1 MAEHTPAPW
10 TIDTDGGIEDCEWH
24 GWDINGKTKQRGGE
38 LDTICMVLAT
48 ENTRSEYTM
57 TAENEA
63 NARLIAM
70 APELLEA
77 LDDLVGNSH
86 DSACSEAMTDHLMD
100 DVAECDCGLVEA
112 QAILANAKG
121 GR

>member
-77 LDDLVGNSH
+77 L
-86 DSACSEAMTDHLMD
+86 ER
-100 DVAECDCGLVEA
+100 LVESIA
-112 QAILANAKG
+112 LIPYDRGEGIGYEIPWGQAETAIANAKG